1 MDAMQQPGMISDT
14 PLKTEAEQAAFF
26 AAALEATLAAEAAA
40 GVTDQDIAIAGAA
53 VRLRFASPTLA
64 RLFLPALSHLPAP
77 GRESDAVFHIWD
89 SDSSGIPM
97 APPPCARACF
107 TDRGDIWGFMSE
119 RYRSAFHWSELSV
132 NLLDTQT
139 GTGIFWVQEA
149 ESLPYWTRSSPLR
162 TLFHWL
168 LERRGCQLLHAAC
181 IGTDDGAVLIT
192 GRGGVGKSTTAL
204 TALSSGMRY
213 IGDDYLVVQLAPEPT
228 AWSLYS
234 TAKLHHD
241 QTARLPELAAL
252 IVNGDSPY
260 DEKSVIQLYPAHAE
274 KLALSLPLKAVLTPE
289 IVPQNHTDFASI
301 APAVLRQAAAFT
313 TMTQL
318 PHAGRRNYEMI
329 GEIVSRLPGLRIRLG
344 ADLREIP
351 GAITALLA
359 GGKTYI
365 AALAQNNAAPEAAG
379 RPLVS
384 VIIPVRNGTNFI
396 ADAVASITDQAYPNI
411 EIIVID
417 DGSTDDL
424 PGAVR
429 ALPVDVRLLHHR
441 DLGPAEAR
449 NIGIRN
455 ASADLIAFLDVDDLW
470 PAERLSMM
478 VKHLQDHPAAQVVH
492 GFGQLMQRD
501 ATGAYVYF
509 GNPRESF
516 AYYIGAGLYRRTA
529 FEQVGLF
536 DPRLRFGED
545 TDWFYRARDQHLRI
559 EKLDQVTLLV
569 RRHDRN
575 MTQGRTAA
583 ELNPLL
589 VVKKLLDRQR
599 AQPG

>member
-1 MDAMQQPGMISDT
+1 MAQPGMISDT
-14 PLKTEAEQAAFF
+14 KLKTEAEQAAFF
-26 AAALEATLAAEAAA
+26 AATLEATLAAEAAI
-40 GVTDQDIAIAGAA
+40 GVSAYDIAIAGTAI
-53 VRLRFASPTLA
+53 RLRFASPTLA
-64 RLFLPALSHLPAP
+64 RLFLPALRHLPAP
-77 GRESDAVFHIWD
+77 GRAPDAVFHIWD
-89 SDSSGIPM
+89 SASSGVPM
-97 APPPCARACF
+97 VPPPCARTCF

-132 NLLDTQT
+132 NLLDTKT
-139 GTGIFWVQEA
+139 GTGIFWVQETA
-149 ESLPYWTRSSPLR
+149 SLPYWTRSSPLR
-162 TLFHWL
+162 SLFHWL

-192 GRGGVGKSTTAL
+192 GRGGVGTAL
-204 TALSSGMRY
+204 ASGLYY
-213 IGDDYLVVQLAPEPT
+213 IGDDYLVVQLAPKPT

-234 TAKLHHD
+234 TAKLHHG
-241 QTARLPELAAL
+241 QAARLPELTAL
-252 IVNGDSPY
+252 IVNGDSPS
-260 DEKSVIQLYPAHAE
+260 DEKLVIQLYPAHAE

-289 IVPQNHTDFASI
+289 IVPQSHTDFAPI

-329 GEIVSRLPGLRIRLG
+329 GEIVSHLPGLRIRLG
-344 ADLREIP
+344 ADLRAIP

-359 GGKTYI
+359 GGETYI

-384 VIIPVRNGTNFI
+384 VIIPVRNGANFI

-424 PGAVR
+424 PGAVCT
-429 ALPVDVRLLHHR
+429 LPVDVRLLHHR